1 MVRESQVQ
9 AQVLLLGPH
18 RRLVRDASQV
28 LSGGAA
34 LDEVQLH
41 LRFLDSA
48 DCSKGNLQV
57 HESLSEWRAAAGIRR
72 N

>member
-1 MVRESQVQ
+1 MLQDQTGFRPSWVVRESQVQ

-41 LRFLDSA
+41 LRFLEF
-48 DCSKGNLQV
+48 GGL
-57 HESLSEWRAAAGIRR
+57 
-72 N
+72 